1 MKKRGFAQGKWNG
14 VGGKMDDKDKNI
26 EETAIR
32 ETNEEIQVNPTSLKQ
47 VAVLNFFHLGKTD
60 NNQQVTVYLTSKWE
74 GEPTESEEM
83 APRWFKI
90 NEIPYDE
97 MWEDDRFWLPKVLS
111 GETVE
116 ADFLFN
122 KNQVL
127 LEHEI
132 QVTRPAV
139 DIF

>member
-1 MKKRGFAQGKWNG
+1 MRHDPARKVKSGELQTCGRG
-14 VGGKMDDKDKNI
+14 
-26 EETAIR
+26 
-32 ETNEEIQVNPTSLKQ
+32 
-47 VAVLNFFHLGKTD
+47 
-60 NNQQVTVYLTSKWE
+60 VYLTSKWE